1 MRFGTIDTN
10 YAVDLATREPEND
23 GPIFMVNFMKYKAV
37 AAYRDPSVVDT
48 EISGKDADDK
58 YAPVDVLE
66 RIGAQ
71 VAFHGSVVAQGCAGE
86 WDRMGIVLYPTR
98 RSFIDMQNRPDF
110 KTKYVHKEAGMDY
123 TIVMGA
129 LPVVSPPDTA
139 RRGFVTFH
147 LTAEPRTVEPA
158 ADRARLGVEG
168 TIVGDGR
175 TWSELTVTWTDEIP
189 DVPSL
194 EKGGPEI
201 VVVAQAEID
210 RMGRLLSAM

>member
-37 AAYRDPSVVDT
+37 AAYRDPSTVDT

-86 WDRMGIVLYPTR
+86 WDRMGIVLYPSR
-98 RSFIDMQNRPDF
+98 RSFIDMQSRPDF

-129 LPVVSPPDTA
+129 LPVADHPDIA
-139 RRGFVTFH
+139 RRGYVTFH
-147 LTAEPRTVEPA
+147 LTAAPRGGGPSSTV
-158 ADRARLGVEG
+158 ARLGVEG

-175 TWSELTVTWTDEIP
+175 TWSELSMTWTDDIP
-189 DVPSL
+189 DVPTL
-194 EKGGPEI
+194 DKGGDEI

-210 RMGRLLSAM
+210 RMGRLLSAG

>member
-37 AAYRDPSVVDT
+37 AAYRDPSAADT

-71 VAFHGSVVAQGCAGE
+71 VAFHGSVVAQGCVGE
-86 WDRMGIVLYPTR
+86 WDRMGIVLYPSR
-98 RSFIDMQNRPDF
+98 RSFIDMQSRPDF

-123 TIVMGA
+123 TIVMGT
-129 LPVVSPPDTA
+129 LPKIDHPDIP

-147 LTAEPRTVEPA
+147 LSATPREERHSSSV
-158 ADRARLGVEG
+158 ARLGVEG

-175 TWSELTVTWTDEIP
+175 PWSDLTMIWSDEIP
-189 DVPSL
+189 DVPTL
-194 EKGGPEI
+194 DKGGDEI

-210 RMGRLLSAM
+210 RRGKLLSAS

>member
-23 GPIFMVNFMKYKAV
+23 GPIFMVNFMKYKTV
-37 AAYRDPSVVDT
+37 ASYRDPSAVDT

-71 VAFHGSVVAQGCAGE
+71 VALHGSVVAQGCVGE
-86 WDRMGIVLYPTR
+86 WDRMGIVLYPSR
-98 RSFIDMQNRPDF
+98 RSFIDMQSRPDF

-123 TIVMGA
+123 TIVMGV
-129 LPVVSPPDTA
+129 LPAAGHTEIS
-139 RRGFVTFH
+139 RRGFVTFR
-147 LTAEPRTVEPA
+147 LTADPHGGHPSSSI
-158 ADRARLGVEG
+158 ARLGVEG

-175 TWSELTVTWTDEIP
+175 VWTDLTMTWSDEVP
-189 DVPSL
+189 DVPTL
-194 EKGGPEI
+194 DKGGNEI
-201 VVVAQAEID
+201 VVVAQSEID
-210 RMGRLLSAM
+210 RMGKLLNAT